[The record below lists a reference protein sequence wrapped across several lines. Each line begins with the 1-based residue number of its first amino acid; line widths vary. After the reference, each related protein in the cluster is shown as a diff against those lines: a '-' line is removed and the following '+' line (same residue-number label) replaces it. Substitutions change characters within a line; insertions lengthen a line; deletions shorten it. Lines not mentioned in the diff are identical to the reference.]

1 MKIVI
6 VGGGSAGWM
15 SATTFIRSLDCDV
28 TLIESNNIPV
38 SGVGESTL
46 ASIQDWI
53 NFLELGVDELDFIV
67 ETDATLK
74 QSIKFTDFLTLER
87 RNSFHYPFG
96 DAQIP
101 PVVWWQN
108 KHKQS
113 KQGHLICGNKYAIG
127 INPLA
132 ASAEAGKFDENSIYS
147 YQFDAIKFAHFLKK
161 KYCQNVKHIVS
172 DVIGCKQDSGGIKNL
187 KLRNGEKIEADLFVD
202 CTGFKSLLLGKFLK
216 EPFISYKDLLPNDT
230 ALATRVPYR
239 DNDKEKQMVSY
250 TECTAIGNGW
260 VWQIP
265 LWDKIGTGYVY
276 SSKYISD
283 EGAKQEFIDH
293 LSIKRLDT
301 SQCEFKKVPIKAGRY
316 ERSFVKNVVA
326 IGLSAGF
333 IEPLEGN
340 GLFSVHHNLLD
351 LTKTLQRG
359 PVSRMIKDSYNKIT
373 SINMDQWSQF
383 IAIHYAYT
391 QRQDTPYWKD
401 IFNKEY
407 NFEKGDTYGFVDWGK
422 EIYMFH
428 EYLHLGQGHHYIAS
442 GMDICPYTRDS
453 SRSYDADIEKA
464 MYKFAKLEE
473 EIEKLPSLYEFLRD
487 RVYNRAITELEH
499 L

>member
-46 ASIQDWI
+46 GSIQDWI

-87 RNSFHYPFG
+87 DNSFHYPFG
-96 DAQIP
+96 DEKIP

-108 KHKQS
+108 KHQQYKE
-113 KQGHLICGNKYAIG
+113 GHTFSGNKYAIG

-132 ASAEAGKFDENSIYS
+132 ASAEVGKFDENSIYS
-147 YQFDAIKFAHFLKK
+147 YHFDAIKFAHFLRK
-161 KYCQNVKHIVS
+161 KYCQDVKHIVS
-172 DVIGCKQDSGGIKNL
+172 DVIGCNKDSGGIKNL

-216 EPFISYKDLLPNDT
+216 EPFISYKDLLPNDS
-230 ALATRVPYR
+230 AWATHVPYR
-239 DNDKEKQMVSY
+239 DKGEEMVPY
-250 TECTAIGNGW
+250 TQCQGMRNGW
-260 VWQIP
+260 CWEIP
-265 LWDKIGTGYVY
+265 LWNNIGSGYVY
-276 SSKYISD
+276 SSKYINR
-283 EGAKQEFIDH
+283 ENAKKEFIEH
-293 LSIKRLDT
+293 LKWRGKDVDS
-301 SQCEFKKVPIKAGRY
+301 CEFEHISMRIGRH
-316 ERSFVKNVVA
+316 ERTWVKNVVA

-333 IEPLEGN
+333 VEPLESN
-340 GLFSVHHNLLD
+340 GLFTVHHNLLD

-359 PVSRMIKDSYNKIT
+359 PASRMIKDSYNKIT
-373 SINMDQWSQF
+373 SINMDQWAQF

-428 EYLHLGQGHHYIAS
+428 EYLHLRQGHHYIAS

-453 SRSYDADIEKA
+453 SRSYATDIEKA
-464 MYKFAKLEE
+464 MYKFAKWEE

-487 RVYNRAITELEH
+487 RVYNRGITEL
-499 L
+499 